1 MDSYIFTLRSL
12 DIVTIAILK
21 FLSCVLTV
29 LHFSG
34 PAVVGLLSYV
44 GDTLFLVIFDCVFT
58 LVSRYLGLGRC
69 NSKC

>member
-1 MDSYIFTLRSL
+1 MDSYIVTLRSL

-21 FLSCVLTV
+21 FLSCVLTM

-44 GDTLFLVIFDCVFT
+44 GDTLFLVIFHCVFT
-58 LVSRYLGLGRC
+58 LVSRYLGLGCC